1 MNNQPI
7 QQSKSSSSCIES
19 QEAQERPSPFK
30 RAVFPNSRSQSLPI
44 AFSSNPNH
52 SSNKMSSR
60 SKKIRSHHSFP
71 FSDYKDTT
79 GQYQSEELLCT
90 DTDEEVQGD
99 DCWKVSHVKIFPSYF
114 TLEHYHEYISNK
126 SANEIARN
134 ISHFLKVE
142 CLEVEY
148 DHDEAVAHCETSKD
162 RSRPDYCSFQVRLFK
177 ASSQENYKSKM
188 LVEVQRKTGCC
199 MKFSAVASK
208 ILSASKKGCCS
219 EDAPAAAGSLAT
231 TCKLGVQEYT
241 IPDFLLQ
248 RVDSLDQQQCT
259 MAAAW

>member
-1 MNNQPI
+1 
-7 QQSKSSSSCIES
+7 
-19 QEAQERPSPFK
+19 
-30 RAVFPNSRSQSLPI
+30 
-44 AFSSNPNH
+44 
-52 SSNKMSSR
+52 
-60 SKKIRSHHSFP
+60 
-71 FSDYKDTT
+71 
-79 GQYQSEELLCT
+79 
-90 DTDEEVQGD
+90 
-99 DCWKVSHVKIFPSYF
+99 
-114 TLEHYHEYISNK
+114 
-126 SANEIARN
+126 
-134 ISHFLKVE
+134 
-142 CLEVEY
+142 
-148 DHDEAVAHCETSKD
+148 
-162 RSRPDYCSFQVRLFK
+162 
-177 ASSQENYKSKM
+177 M